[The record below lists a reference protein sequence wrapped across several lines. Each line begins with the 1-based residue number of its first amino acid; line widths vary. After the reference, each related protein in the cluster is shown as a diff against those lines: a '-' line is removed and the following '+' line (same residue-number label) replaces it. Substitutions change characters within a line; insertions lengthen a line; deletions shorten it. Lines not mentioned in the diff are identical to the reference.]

1 MTLTA
6 KISAATIVAAGICLP
21 TAAYSRT
28 ASDPQ
33 PNVILIMADD
43 LGHGD
48 LGCKGHETLKTPR
61 LDGLAESGLELTN
74 YYSGATVCTPSRMAL
89 MTGSYPVRLGW
100 RQGVVGYMM
109 DALDGLHPDAVTL
122 AEVFRDAGYATGMS
136 GKWHLGGL
144 PETRPHRQGFETAY
158 YISMSNN
165 QTKKVWRNDEVIEDP
180 FENRLLTRQFTD
192 EALEFI
198 RTEATGPFFLYLAY
212 SAPHFPVEANP
223 AWEGRS
229 QYGAYGDVVEELDA
243 CVGEVLDLVS
253 ELALEKRTIVL
264 FTSDNGPNPG
274 EAASSLP
281 FRGEKWSALEG
292 GTRVPAIIS
301 WPGMLPAGASHEGL
315 SCALDLLPTLCSAA
329 GIDMRARSDS
339 LPAVDGL
346 DLWNSWTDQ
355 DSKHPRSELLFWHGR
370 DPAPQAIRSGKWKLF
385 LRRRDALEGSGT
397 RRRTQEQAKRLAIYL
412 EASSGEEDQGPML
425 INLETDPG
433 ETRDVREEFPLIVE
447 QLSSRL
453 VELSTELSSS
463 ESLSVFG
470 PSDR

>member
-1 MTLTA
+1 MTPTA
-6 KISAATIVAAGICLP
+6 KTSAAITVAASISL
-21 TAAYSRT
+21 AAAAHSGT
-28 ASDPQ
+28 SSDPH

-48 LGCKGHETLKTPR
+48 LGCKGHEALKTPR

-74 YYSGATVCTPSRMAL
+74 YYAGATVCTPSRMAL
-89 MTGSYPVRLGW
+89 MTGSYPARLGW
-100 RQGVVGYMM
+100 RQGVVGYLM
-109 DALDGLHPDAVTL
+109 DELDGLHPDAVTL
-122 AEVFRDAGYATGMS
+122 AELFRNAGYATGMS

-144 PETRPHRQGFETAY
+144 PETRPHRQGFESAY

-165 QTKKVWRNDEVIEDP
+165 QTKKVWRDDEVIQDP
-180 FENRLLTRQFTD
+180 FDNRLLTRQFTD
-192 EALEFI
+192 EALQFI
-198 RTEATGPFFLYLAY
+198 RSEAAGPFFLYLAY

-229 QYGAYGDVVEELDA
+229 QFGTYGDVVEELDA
-243 CVGEVLDLVS
+243 CVGELLDLVS
-253 ELALEKRTIVL
+253 ELDLEKKTIVL

-301 WPGMLPAGASHEGL
+301 WPGKLPAGASHDGL
-315 SCALDLLPTLCSAA
+315 SCALDLLPTICSAA
-329 GIDMRARSDS
+329 GIDMRPRSDA

-346 DLWNSWTDQ
+346 DLWKSWTEQ
-355 DSKHPRSELLFWHGR
+355 ESRHPRSELLFWHGR

-397 RRRTQEQAKRLAIYL
+397 RRRTQEQARRLEIYL
-412 EASSGEEDQGPML
+412 EPSSGKQDVGPML
-425 INLETDPG
+425 IDLEADPG
-433 ETRDVREEFPLIVE
+433 ETIDVREKFPLVVE

-453 VELSTELSSS
+453 EELSEEISSS
-463 ESLSVFG
+463 KSLSVFG
-470 PSDR
+470 PNER